1 MKRSTTKLF
10 IGNPAY
16 NWLLWWFTF
25 VTVYCLMVTSGHSIC
40 KVCIINLCP
49 DISRET
55 LVTWSRSLWP
65 TQLPSKLRCCRFSC
79 LNPGRWRAKPRRRR
93 HVLSCVYIFFF
104 FVFPM
109 TRHTAKPLV
118 HSIFEGAMATC
129 FAYGQTGSGK
139 THVSGPF
146 LLQLL
151 QSVICETVCVCVGI
165 IYKSFSHYFRRWEGI
180 FPERARTA
188 PRGFMLSQVRGLA
201 RASCIGTS
209 DLIWFH
215 D

>member
-1 MKRSTTKLF
+1 MQTATR
-10 IGNPAY
+10 
-16 NWLLWWFTF
+16 F
-25 VTVYCLMVTSGHSIC
+25 VLCLH
-40 KVCIINLCP
+40 
-49 DISRET
+49 
-55 LVTWSRSLWP
+55 
-65 TQLPSKLRCCRFSC
+65 F
-79 LNPGRWRAKPRRRR
+79 
-93 HVLSCVYIFFF
+93 FFF

-209 DLIWFH
+209 DLI
-215 D
+215 